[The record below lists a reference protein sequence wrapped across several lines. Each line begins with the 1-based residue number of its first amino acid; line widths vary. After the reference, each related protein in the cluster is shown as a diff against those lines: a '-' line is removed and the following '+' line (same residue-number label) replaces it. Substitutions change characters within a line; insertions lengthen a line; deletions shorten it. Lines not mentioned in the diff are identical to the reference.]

1 MSDTKL
7 KICAHIL
14 RLTPLTV
21 LALAHIASANWGA
34 IMNESHRVTSTSH
47 TSDSDH
53 IWVTLEDYVE
63 PPTTPGLAHN
73 DLLQRLRDG
82 FELDQEMNKRVQ
94 AEMNWYLRHPDY
106 LSRVFVR
113 SQRYLPYII
122 EQIEAR
128 GMPLELA
135 LLPIVES
142 AYDPFAYSHGRAAGL
157 WQIIPGT
164 ARRFGI
170 RQNWWYDGRR
180 DVVDSTN
187 GALNYLSHLHK
198 LMDGDWML
206 AVASYNSGEGNVLK
220 SVRRNK
226 AKSQPTDFWHLK
238 LSRETSSYV
247 PKLIALVEIVRDP
260 AAFGLVLPEILY
272 EPQFMLTDIG
282 GQLDL
287 ALAAELAGTD
297 LQTLYG
303 FNSGFNRWA
312 TDPDGP
318 HRLLIPIEFAENFA
332 LALDAVPANER
343 VRWQRHNV
351 KSGDTVGEIAEQY
364 HTTPAAIRAA
374 NNFRGNTIRVGAWL
388 MIPVASKPL
397 SAYGQTADAR
407 RAKTQNRQRSGN
419 RIEHVVASGESF
431 WSIGQKY
438 GVGTRELAA
447 WNGTAPRDTLAIG
460 QKLVVWTNKSA
471 PTTSVRD
478 NGTTRKL
485 RYTVRN
491 GDSLYLIASRFRI
504 SINDLLRWNN
514 IDKNKILRP
523 GQKLT
528 MYVDVTAQSS

>member
-1 MSDTKL
+1 
-7 KICAHIL
+7 
-14 RLTPLTV
+14 
-21 LALAHIASANWGA
+21 
-34 IMNESHRVTSTSH
+34 
-47 TSDSDH
+47 
-53 IWVTLEDYVE
+53 
-63 PPTTPGLAHN
+63 
-73 DLLQRLRDG
+73 
-82 FELDQEMNKRVQ
+82 
-94 AEMNWYLRHPDY
+94 
-106 LSRVFVR
+106 
-113 SQRYLPYII
+113 
-122 EQIEAR
+122 
-128 GMPLELA
+128 
-135 LLPIVES
+135 
-142 AYDPFAYSHGRAAGL
+142 
-157 WQIIPGT
+157 
-164 ARRFGI
+164 
-170 RQNWWYDGRR
+170 
-180 DVVDSTN
+180 
-187 GALNYLSHLHK
+187 
-198 LMDGDWML
+198 ML

-226 AKSQPTDFWHLK
+226 ARSQPTDFWHLK

-260 AAFGLVLPEILY
+260 EAFGLVLPEILH
-272 EPQFMLTDIG
+272 EPQFVLADIG

-318 HRLLIPIEFAENFA
+318 HRLLIPIEFAENFTH
-332 LALDAVPANER
+332 ALDAVPADER
-343 VRWQRHNV
+343 VRWQRHKV

-364 HTTPAAIRAA
+364 HTTPASIRAA

-407 RAKTQNRQRSGN
+407 RAKTQNRRRSGN
-419 RIEHVVASGESF
+419 RVEHIVASGESF

-460 QKLVVWTNKSA
+460 QKLVVWTSRSPPA
-471 PTTSVRD
+471 TSISG

-491 GDSLYLIASRFRI
+491 GDSLYLIANRFRI